1 MPVIVIVVAGA
12 ASHLCRLPVNE
23 RDDCVIGDATAL
35 DAMVVD
41 NVAESVI
48 AHRTASK
55 RSIPNLPVAE
65 G

>member
-1 MPVIVIVVAGA
+1 
-12 ASHLCRLPVNE
+12 
-23 RDDCVIGDATAL
+23 VIGDATAL